1 MKESSSVSF
10 ETLNSGELVGA
21 SIVEITAVP
30 DISILDSKYTS
41 AIDADADYKKGMFNL
56 LA

>member
-30 DISILDSKYTS
+30 DITPTEAGYPKEL
-41 AIDADADYKKGMFNL
+41 
-56 LA
+56 